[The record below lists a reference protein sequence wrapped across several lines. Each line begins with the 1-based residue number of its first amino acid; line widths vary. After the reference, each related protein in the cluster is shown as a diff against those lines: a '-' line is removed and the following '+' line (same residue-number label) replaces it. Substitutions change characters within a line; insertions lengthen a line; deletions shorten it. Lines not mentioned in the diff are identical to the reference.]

1 MFGGVRVVGVG
12 IILLTNLQERTMPSS
27 LTPFFDAKGV
37 AILGASTNPKKL
49 SYGILEN
56 LVSYGYKGEIYPVNP
71 NATEILGRKA
81 YASISDV
88 PDPVELAVVVL
99 PVTVIMETMREIGER
114 GIKAVVIITGGFR
127 ELGEEGAKVELAVK
141 ELARSYGM
149 RVVGPN
155 CVGTI
160 DVRTGLDSTFIKG
173 LPPAGPIAFISQSGA
188 ICGGVIDLIINSRI
202 GFSHFASLGNEMDVT
217 ETDMLEFFA
226 DDEQVKVIAMYV
238 EGIQN
243 GPRFMEV
250 ARRVSRR
257 KPIVFLKAGKN
268 DAGAKAVSS
277 HTGSLAG
284 SYAAY
289 QAALE
294 QAGVIEVDTISQL
307 FNVAW
312 ALGSQALPAGKRV
325 AIATNAGGAAALAAD
340 SLAFNGFELAQIAPE
355 IQEKLRTKLNPSA
368 QVSNPV
374 DMLGSVSPEDYL
386 WSLGNLDADAGVDVL
401 LPILVPQSLVDTL
414 RVAKAWVEVGKKTN
428 KTLLSCLM
436 GERSTLES
444 EQYLNEAGVPVYA
457 FPDEAGRVL
466 RGMAQYKQILK
477 KSTFK
482 PVVVET
488 TDREK
493 METAL
498 SLVEGIQAVGEYE
511 TRIMLEAYGIQ
522 NVPGDL
528 ALDVDE
534 AVKIAEQAGFPVVM
548 KIVSEDILHKSD
560 AGGIALNVK
569 DSQHLRV
576 EYAEMM
582 ARITK
587 NEPNARIR
595 GVMVEQMAPKGLE
608 VIVGMRRDPTFGP
621 LMMFGLGGTMVELL
635 KDISFKVA
643 PLTDK
648 DINEMIEKTLAG
660 KLLKGYRGSAKTD
673 IQAVKDTIARLS
685 QLTLDN
691 PEISEIEINPLI
703 VYPEGQGA
711 ISLDSRAI
719 MAK

>member
-1 MFGGVRVVGVG
+1 
-12 IILLTNLQERTMPSS
+12 MPSS

-56 LVSYGYKGEIYPVNP
+56 LVSYGYKGEVYPVNP

-81 YASISDV
+81 YASIADV

-173 LPPAGPIAFISQSGA
+173 LPQAGPIAFISQSGA

-217 ETDMLEFFA
+217 ETDMLEYFA
-226 DDEQVKVIAMYV
+226 EDENVNVIAMYV
-238 EGIQN
+238 EGIQD

-250 ARRVSRR
+250 ARRVSQK

-289 QAALE
+289 QAALS
-294 QAGVIEVDTISQL
+294 QTGVVEVETISQL

-312 ALGSQALPAGKRV
+312 ALGTQPLPAGKRV
-325 AIATNAGGAAALAAD
+325 AITTNAGGAAALAAD
-340 SLAFNGFELAQIAPE
+340 SLAFNGFELAKISPE
-355 IQEKLRTKLNPSA
+355 IQQKLRTKLNPSA

-374 DMLGSVSPEDYL
+374 DMLGSVSPEDYI
-386 WSLGNLDADAGVDVL
+386 WSLGNLDADESVDVL

-414 RVAKAWVEVGKKTN
+414 GVAKAWVEIGKQTN
-428 KTLLSCLM
+428 KTLLTCLM

-444 EQYLNEAGVPVYA
+444 EQWLNMAGVPVFAY
-457 FPDEAGRVL
+457 PDEAGRVL
-466 RGMAQYKQILK
+466 KGMQQYKQVLSK
-477 KSTFK
+477 PPFK
-482 PVVVET
+482 PIEAKNI
-488 TDREK
+488 DHNK
-493 METAL
+493 MAAAL
-498 SLVEGIQAVGEYE
+498 ALANGARAVGEYE

-528 ALDVDE
+528 AMDVDE
-534 AVKIAEQAGFPVVM
+534 ALMIAEKSGYPVVM

-560 AGGIALNVK
+560 SGGIALDILNPE
-569 DSQHLRV
+569 QLRV
-576 EYAEMM
+576 EYDAML
-582 ARITK
+582 ARIAQI
-587 NEPNARIR
+587 EPNARIR

-608 VIVGMRRDPTFGP
+608 VIIGMRRDPTFGP

-643 PLTDK
+643 PLTSE
-648 DINEMIEKTLAG
+648 DIDEMIENTLAG
-660 KLLKGYRGSAKTD
+660 KLLKGYRGSAKAD
-673 IQAVKDTIARLS
+673 IKAVKETIARLS
-685 QLTLDN
+685 QLSLDN
-691 PEISEIEINPLI
+691 PAISEIEINPLI

-719 MAK
+719 MVK

>member
-1 MFGGVRVVGVG
+1 
-12 IILLTNLQERTMPSS
+12 MPSS

-56 LVSYGYKGEIYPVNP
+56 LVSYGYKGEVYPVNP

-81 YASISDV
+81 YASIADV

-173 LPPAGPIAFISQSGA
+173 LPQAGPIAFISQSGA

-217 ETDMLEFFA
+217 ETDMLEYFA
-226 DDEQVKVIAMYV
+226 EDENVNVIAMYV
-238 EGIQN
+238 EGIQD

-250 ARRVSRR
+250 ARRVSQK

-289 QAALE
+289 QAALS
-294 QAGVIEVDTISQL
+294 QAGVVEVETISQL

-312 ALGSQALPAGKRV
+312 ALGTQPLPAGKRV
-325 AIATNAGGAAALAAD
+325 AITTNAGGAAALAAD
-340 SLAFNGFELAQIAPE
+340 SLAFNGFELAKISPE
-355 IQEKLRTKLNPSA
+355 IQQKLRTKLNPSA

-374 DMLGSVSPEDYL
+374 DMLGSVSPEDYI
-386 WSLGNLDADAGVDVL
+386 WSLGNLDADEGVDVL

-414 RVAKAWVEVGKKTN
+414 GVAKAWVEIGKQTN
-428 KTLLSCLM
+428 KTLLTCLM

-444 EQYLNEAGVPVYA
+444 EQWLNMAGVPVFAY
-457 FPDEAGRVL
+457 PDEAGRVL
-466 RGMAQYKQILK
+466 KGMQQYKQVL
-477 KSTFK
+477 TK
-482 PVVVET
+482 PPFNPIEAKNI
-488 TDREK
+488 DHNK
-493 METAL
+493 MAAAL
-498 SLVEGIQAVGEYE
+498 ALANGARAVGEYE
-511 TRIMLEAYGIQ
+511 TRIMLEAYGIR

-528 ALDVDE
+528 AMDVDE
-534 AVKIAEQAGFPVVM
+534 ALMIADKSGYPVVM

-560 AGGIALNVK
+560 SGGIALNILNPEQV
-569 DSQHLRV
+569 RV
-576 EYAEMM
+576 EYDAML
-582 ARITK
+582 ARIAQT
-587 NEPNARIR
+587 EPNARIR

-608 VIVGMRRDPTFGP
+608 VIIGMRRDPTFGP

-643 PLTDK
+643 PLTSE
-648 DINEMIEKTLAG
+648 DIDEMIENTLAG
-660 KLLKGYRGSAKTD
+660 KLLKGYRSSAKAD
-673 IQAVKDTIARLS
+673 IKAVKETIARLS
-685 QLTLDN
+685 QLSLDN
-691 PEISEIEINPLI
+691 PAISEIEINPLI

-719 MAK
+719 MVR

>member
-1 MFGGVRVVGVG
+1 
-12 IILLTNLQERTMPSS
+12 MPSS

-56 LVSYGYKGEIYPVNP
+56 LVSYGYKGEVYPVNP

-81 YASISDV
+81 YASIADV

-173 LPPAGPIAFISQSGA
+173 LPQAGPIAFISQSGA

-217 ETDMLEFFA
+217 ETDMLEYFA
-226 DDEQVKVIAMYV
+226 EDENVNVIAMYV
-238 EGIQN
+238 EGIQD

-250 ARRVSRR
+250 ARRVSQK

-289 QAALE
+289 QAALS
-294 QAGVIEVDTISQL
+294 QAGVVEVETISQL

-312 ALGSQALPAGKRV
+312 ALGTQPLPAGKRV
-325 AIATNAGGAAALAAD
+325 AITTNAGGAAALAAD
-340 SLAFNGFELAQIAPE
+340 SLAFNGFELAKISPE
-355 IQEKLRTKLNPSA
+355 IQQKLRTKLNPSA

-374 DMLGSVSPEDYL
+374 DMLGSVSPEDYI
-386 WSLGNLDADAGVDVL
+386 WSLGNLDADEGVDVL

-414 RVAKAWVEVGKKTN
+414 GVAKAWVEIGKQTN
-428 KTLLSCLM
+428 KTLLTCLM

-444 EQYLNEAGVPVYA
+444 EQWLNMAGVPVFAY
-457 FPDEAGRVL
+457 PDEAGRVL
-466 RGMAQYKQILK
+466 KGMQQYKQVLTK
-477 KSTFK
+477 PPFK
-482 PVVVET
+482 PIEAKNI
-488 TDREK
+488 DHNK
-493 METAL
+493 MAAAL
-498 SLVEGIQAVGEYE
+498 ALLNGAHAVGEYE
-511 TRIMLEAYGIQ
+511 TRIMLEAYGIR

-528 ALDVDE
+528 AMDVDE
-534 AVKIAEQAGFPVVM
+534 ALMIADKSGYPVVM

-560 AGGIALNVK
+560 SGGIALDILNPE
-569 DSQHLRV
+569 QLRV
-576 EYAEMM
+576 EYDAML
-582 ARITK
+582 ARIAQI
-587 NEPNARIR
+587 EPSARIR

-608 VIVGMRRDPTFGP
+608 VIIGMRRDPTFGP

-643 PLTDK
+643 PLTSE
-648 DINEMIEKTLAG
+648 DIDEMIENTLAG
-660 KLLKGYRGSAKTD
+660 KLLKGYRSSAKAD
-673 IQAVKDTIARLS
+673 IKAVKETIARLS
-685 QLTLDN
+685 QLSLDN
-691 PEISEIEINPLI
+691 PAISEIEINPLI

-719 MAK
+719 MVR

>member
-1 MFGGVRVVGVG
+1 M
-12 IILLTNLQERTMPSS
+12 TSS

-37 AILGASTNPKKL
+37 AILGASTNPRKL

-56 LVSYGYKGEIYPVNP
+56 LISYGYKGEVYPVNP
-71 NATEILGRKA
+71 NASEILGKKA
-81 YASISDV
+81 YASITDV

-99 PVTVIMETMREIGER
+99 PVTVIMDTMKEIGER

-127 ELGEEGAKVELAVK
+127 ELGEEGAKVERAVK

-188 ICGGVIDLIINSRI
+188 ICGGVIDLIINSKI

-217 ETDMLEFFA
+217 EADMLEYFA
-226 DDEQVKVIAMYV
+226 EDENAKVIAMYV
-238 EGIQN
+238 EGIQD

-250 ARRVSRR
+250 ARRVSRK

-284 SYAAY
+284 SYTAY
-289 QAALE
+289 QAALA
-294 QAGVIEVDTISQL
+294 QAGVVEVETISQL

-312 ALGSQALPAGKRV
+312 ALGTQPLPAGKRV
-325 AIATNAGGAAALAAD
+325 AMTTNAGGAAALAAD
-340 SLAFNGFELAQIAPE
+340 SLAFNGFELAQISPE
-355 IQEKLRTKLNPSA
+355 IQQTLRTKLNPSA

-374 DMLGSVSPEDYL
+374 DMLGSVSPEDYI
-386 WSLGNLDADAGVDVL
+386 WSLSNLDADQGVDVL
-401 LPILVPQSLVDTL
+401 LPILVPQSLVDTEG
-414 RVAKAWVEVGKKTN
+414 VANSWIEIGRKTQ
-428 KTLLSCLM
+428 KTLLTCLM
-436 GERSTLES
+436 GERSTLEA
-444 EQYLNEAGVPVYA
+444 EQSLNMAGVPVYA

-466 RGMAQYKQILK
+466 KGMMQYKQLLTK
-477 KSTFK
+477 PEFK
-482 PVVVET
+482 PVAVDNVEKN
-488 TDREK
+488 K
-493 METAL
+493 MEAAL
-498 SLVEGIQAVGEYE
+498 ALVDGTQAVGEYE
-511 TRIMLEAYGIQ
+511 TRIMLEAYGIAS
-522 NVPGDL
+522 VPGDL
-528 ALDVDE
+528 AGGVEE
-534 AVKIAEQAGFPVVM
+534 AVEIAEKAGYPVVL

-560 AGGIALNVK
+560 SGGIALNI
-569 DSQHLRV
+569 DNSDALRG
-576 EYAEMM
+576 EYSKLME
-582 ARITK
+582 RIAK

-595 GVMVEQMAPKGLE
+595 GVMVEQMAPKGVE

-621 LMMFGLGGTMVELL
+621 MMMFGLGGTMVELL

-643 PLTDK
+643 PLTSE
-648 DINEMIEKTLAG
+648 DIDEMIDSTLAG
-660 KLLKGYRGSAKTD
+660 KLLKGYRGSPKAD
-673 IQAVKDTIARLS
+673 IEAVKQVIASLS
-685 QLTLDN
+685 QLSMDT
-691 PEISEIEINPLI
+691 PAISEIEINPLI

-719 MAK
+719 LAK

>member
-1 MFGGVRVVGVG
+1 
-12 IILLTNLQERTMPSS
+12 MPSS

-56 LVSYGYKGEIYPVNP
+56 LVSYGYKGEVYPVNP

-81 YASISDV
+81 YASIADV

-173 LPPAGPIAFISQSGA
+173 LPQAGPIAFISQSGA

-217 ETDMLEFFA
+217 ETDMLEYFA
-226 DDEQVKVIAMYV
+226 EDENVNVIAMYV
-238 EGIQN
+238 EGIQD

-250 ARRVSRR
+250 ARRVSQK

-289 QAALE
+289 QAALS
-294 QAGVIEVDTISQL
+294 QAGVVEVETISQL

-312 ALGSQALPAGKRV
+312 ALGTQPLPAGKRV
-325 AIATNAGGAAALAAD
+325 AITTNAGGAAALAAD
-340 SLAFNGFELAQIAPE
+340 SLAFNGFELAKISPE
-355 IQEKLRTKLNPSA
+355 IQQKLRTKLNPSA

-374 DMLGSVSPEDYL
+374 DMLGSVSPEDYI
-386 WSLGNLDADAGVDVL
+386 WSLGNLDADESVDVL

-414 RVAKAWVEVGKKTN
+414 GVAKAWVEIGKQTN
-428 KTLLSCLM
+428 KTLLTCLM

-444 EQYLNEAGVPVYA
+444 EQWLNMAGVPVFAY
-457 FPDEAGRVL
+457 PDEAGRVL
-466 RGMAQYKQILK
+466 KGMQQYKQVL
-477 KSTFK
+477 TK
-482 PVVVET
+482 PPFNPIEARNIDHNKMAAALALANG
-488 TDREK
+488 DR
-493 METAL
+493 
-498 SLVEGIQAVGEYE
+498 AVGEYE
-511 TRIMLEAYGIQ
+511 TRIMLEAYGIR

-528 ALDVDE
+528 AMDVDE
-534 AVKIAEQAGFPVVM
+534 ALMIADKSGYPVVM

-560 AGGIALNVK
+560 SGGIALDILNPE
-569 DSQHLRV
+569 QLRV
-576 EYAEMM
+576 EYDAML
-582 ARITK
+582 ARIAQI
-587 NEPNARIR
+587 EPSARIR

-643 PLTDK
+643 PLTSE
-648 DINEMIEKTLAG
+648 DIDEMIENTLAG
-660 KLLKGYRGSAKTD
+660 KLLKGYRSSAKAD
-673 IQAVKDTIARLS
+673 IKAVKDTIARLS
-685 QLTLDN
+685 QLSLDN
-691 PEISEIEINPLI
+691 PAISEIEINPLI

-719 MAK
+719 MVK

>member
-1 MFGGVRVVGVG
+1 
-12 IILLTNLQERTMPSS
+12 MPSS

-56 LVSYGYKGEIYPVNP
+56 LVSYGYKGEVYPVNP

-81 YASISDV
+81 YASIADV

-173 LPPAGPIAFISQSGA
+173 LPQAGPIAFISQSGA

-217 ETDMLEFFA
+217 ETDMLEYFA
-226 DDEQVKVIAMYV
+226 EDENVNVIAMYV
-238 EGIQN
+238 EGIQD

-250 ARRVSRR
+250 ARRVSQK

-289 QAALE
+289 QAALS
-294 QAGVIEVDTISQL
+294 QAGVVEVETISQL

-312 ALGSQALPAGKRV
+312 ALGTQPLPAGKRV
-325 AIATNAGGAAALAAD
+325 AITTNAGGAAALAAD
-340 SLAFNGFELAQIAPE
+340 SLAFNGFELAKISPE
-355 IQEKLRTKLNPSA
+355 IQQKLRTRLNPSA

-374 DMLGSVSPEDYL
+374 DMLGSVSPEDYI
-386 WSLGNLDADAGVDVL
+386 WSLGNLDADEGVDVL

-414 RVAKAWVEVGKKTN
+414 GVAKAWVEIGKQTN
-428 KTLLSCLM
+428 KTLLTCLM

-444 EQYLNEAGVPVYA
+444 EQWLNMAGVPVFAY
-457 FPDEAGRVL
+457 PDEAGRVL
-466 RGMAQYKQILK
+466 KGMQQYKQVLTK
-477 KSTFK
+477 PPFK
-482 PVVVET
+482 PIEARNI
-488 TDREK
+488 DHNK
-493 METAL
+493 MAAAL
-498 SLVEGIQAVGEYE
+498 ALANGARAVGEYE
-511 TRIMLEAYGIQ
+511 TRIMLEAYGIR

-528 ALDVDE
+528 AMDVDE
-534 AVKIAEQAGFPVVM
+534 ALMIADKSGYPVVM

-560 AGGIALNVK
+560 SGGIALNILNPE
-569 DSQHLRV
+569 QLRV
-576 EYAEMM
+576 EYDAML
-582 ARITK
+582 ARIAQI
-587 NEPNARIR
+587 EPSARIR

-608 VIVGMRRDPTFGP
+608 VIIGMRRDPTFGP

-643 PLTDK
+643 PLTSE
-648 DINEMIEKTLAG
+648 DIDEMIENTLAG
-660 KLLKGYRGSAKTD
+660 KLLKGYRSSAKAD
-673 IQAVKDTIARLS
+673 IKAVKETIARLS
-685 QLTLDN
+685 QLSLDN
-691 PEISEIEINPLI
+691 PAISEIEINPLI

-719 MAK
+719 MVK

>member
-1 MFGGVRVVGVG
+1 
-12 IILLTNLQERTMPSS
+12 MPSS

-56 LVSYGYKGEIYPVNP
+56 LVSYGYKGEVYPVNP

-81 YASISDV
+81 YASIADV

-141 ELARSYGM
+141 ELARYYGM

-173 LPPAGPIAFISQSGA
+173 LPQAGPIAFISQSGA

-217 ETDMLEFFA
+217 ETDMLEYFA
-226 DDEQVKVIAMYV
+226 EDENVNVIAMYV
-238 EGIQN
+238 EGIQD

-250 ARRVSRR
+250 ARRVSQK

-289 QAALE
+289 QAALS
-294 QAGVIEVDTISQL
+294 QAGVVEVETISQL

-312 ALGSQALPAGKRV
+312 ALGTQPLPAGKRV
-325 AIATNAGGAAALAAD
+325 AITTNAGGAAALAAD
-340 SLAFNGFELAQIAPE
+340 SLAFNGFELAKISPE
-355 IQEKLRTKLNPSA
+355 IQQKLRTRLNPSA

-374 DMLGSVSPEDYL
+374 DMLGSVSPEDYI
-386 WSLGNLDADAGVDVL
+386 WSLGNLDADEGVDVL

-414 RVAKAWVEVGKKTN
+414 GVAKAWVEIGKQTN
-428 KTLLSCLM
+428 KTLLTCLM

-444 EQYLNEAGVPVYA
+444 EQWLNMAGVPVFAY
-457 FPDEAGRVL
+457 PDEAGRVL
-466 RGMAQYKQILK
+466 KGMQQYKQVL
-477 KSTFK
+477 TK
-482 PVVVET
+482 PPFNPIEAKNI
-488 TDREK
+488 DHNK
-493 METAL
+493 MAAAL
-498 SLVEGIQAVGEYE
+498 ALANGARAVGEYE
-511 TRIMLEAYGIQ
+511 TRIMLEAYGIR

-528 ALDVDE
+528 AMDVDE
-534 AVKIAEQAGFPVVM
+534 ALMIADKSGYPVVM

-560 AGGIALNVK
+560 SGGIALNILNPE
-569 DSQHLRV
+569 QLRV
-576 EYAEMM
+576 EYDAML
-582 ARITK
+582 ARIAQI
-587 NEPNARIR
+587 EPSARIR

-643 PLTDK
+643 PLTSE
-648 DINEMIEKTLAG
+648 DIDEMIENTLAG
-660 KLLKGYRGSAKTD
+660 KLLKGYRSSAKAD
-673 IQAVKDTIARLS
+673 IKAVKDTIARLS
-685 QLTLDN
+685 QLSLDN
-691 PEISEIEINPLI
+691 PAISEIEINPLI

-719 MAK
+719 MVK

>member
-1 MFGGVRVVGVG
+1 M
-12 IILLTNLQERTMPSS
+12 TSS

-37 AILGASTNPKKL
+37 AILGASTNPRKL

-56 LVSYGYKGEIYPVNP
+56 LISYGYKGEVYPVNP
-71 NATEILGRKA
+71 NASEILGKKA
-81 YASISDV
+81 YASITDV

-99 PVTVIMETMREIGER
+99 PVTVIMDTMKEIGER

-127 ELGEEGAKVELAVK
+127 ELGEEGAKVERAVK

-188 ICGGVIDLIINSRI
+188 ICGGVIDLIINSKI

-217 ETDMLEFFA
+217 EADMLEYFA
-226 DDEQVKVIAMYV
+226 EDENAKVIAMYV
-238 EGIQN
+238 EGIQD

-250 ARRVSRR
+250 ARRVSRK

-284 SYAAY
+284 SYTAY
-289 QAALE
+289 QAALA
-294 QAGVIEVDTISQL
+294 QAGVVEVETISQL

-312 ALGSQALPAGKRV
+312 ALGTQPLPAGKRV
-325 AIATNAGGAAALAAD
+325 AMTTNAGGAAALAAD
-340 SLAFNGFELAQIAPE
+340 SLAFNGFELAQISPE
-355 IQEKLRTKLNPSA
+355 IQQTLRTKLNPSA

-374 DMLGSVSPEDYL
+374 DMLGSVSPEDYI
-386 WSLGNLDADAGVDVL
+386 WSLSNLDADQGVDVL
-401 LPILVPQSLVDTL
+401 LPILVPQSLVDTEG
-414 RVAKAWVEVGKKTN
+414 VANSWIEIGRKTQ
-428 KTLLSCLM
+428 KTLLTCLM
-436 GERSTLES
+436 GERSTLEA
-444 EQYLNEAGVPVYA
+444 EQSLNMAGVPVYA

-466 RGMAQYKQILK
+466 KGMMQYKQLLTK
-477 KSTFK
+477 PEFK
-482 PVVVET
+482 PVAVDNVEKN
-488 TDREK
+488 K
-493 METAL
+493 MEAAL
-498 SLVEGIQAVGEYE
+498 ALVDGTQAVGEYE
-511 TRIMLEAYGIQ
+511 TRIMLEAYGIAS
-522 NVPGDL
+522 VPGDL
-528 ALDVDE
+528 AGGVEE
-534 AVKIAEQAGFPVVM
+534 AVEIAEKAGYPVVL

-560 AGGIALNVK
+560 SGGIALNINNS
-569 DSQHLRV
+569 DALRV
-576 EYAEMM
+576 EYSNLME
-582 ARITK
+582 RIAK

-595 GVMVEQMAPKGLE
+595 GVMVEQMAPKGVE
-608 VIVGMRRDPTFGP
+608 VIVGMRRDTTFGP
-621 LMMFGLGGTMVELL
+621 MMMFGLGGTMVELL

-643 PLTDK
+643 PLTSE
-648 DINEMIEKTLAG
+648 DIDEMIEDTLAG
-660 KLLKGYRGSAKTD
+660 KLLKGYRGSPKAD
-673 IQAVKDTIARLS
+673 IEAVKQVIASLS
-685 QLTLDN
+685 QLSMDT
-691 PEISEIEINPLI
+691 PVISEIEINPLI

-719 MAK
+719 LAK

>member
-1 MFGGVRVVGVG
+1 
-12 IILLTNLQERTMPSS
+12 MPSS

-56 LVSYGYKGEIYPVNP
+56 LVSYGYKGEVYPVNP

-81 YASISDV
+81 YASIADV

-173 LPPAGPIAFISQSGA
+173 LPQAGPIAFISQSGA

-217 ETDMLEFFA
+217 ETDMLEYFA
-226 DDEQVKVIAMYV
+226 EDENVNVIAMYV
-238 EGIQN
+238 EGIQD

-250 ARRVSRR
+250 ARRVSQK

-289 QAALE
+289 QAALA
-294 QAGVIEVDTISQL
+294 QAGVVEVETISQL

-312 ALGSQALPAGKRV
+312 ALGTQPLPAGKRV
-325 AIATNAGGAAALAAD
+325 AITTNAGGAAALAAD
-340 SLAFNGFELAQIAPE
+340 SLAFNGFELAKISPE
-355 IQEKLRTKLNPSA
+355 IQQKLRTKLNPSA

-374 DMLGSVSPEDYL
+374 DMLGSVSPEDYI
-386 WSLGNLDADAGVDVL
+386 WSLGNLDADESVDVL

-414 RVAKAWVEVGKKTN
+414 GVAKAWVEIGKQTN
-428 KTLLSCLM
+428 KTLLTCLM

-444 EQYLNEAGVPVYA
+444 EQWLNMAGVPVFAY
-457 FPDEAGRVL
+457 PDEAGRVL
-466 RGMAQYKQILK
+466 KGMQQYKQVLTK
-477 KSTFK
+477 PPFK
-482 PVVVET
+482 PIEARNI
-488 TDREK
+488 DHNK
-493 METAL
+493 MAAAL
-498 SLVEGIQAVGEYE
+498 ALLNGAHAVGEYE
-511 TRIMLEAYGIQ
+511 TRIMLEAYGIR

-528 ALDVDE
+528 AMDVDE
-534 AVKIAEQAGFPVVM
+534 ALMIADKSGYPVVM

-560 AGGIALNVK
+560 SGGIALNILNPEQV
-569 DSQHLRV
+569 RV
-576 EYAEMM
+576 EYDAML
-582 ARITK
+582 ARIAQT
-587 NEPNARIR
+587 EPNARIR

-608 VIVGMRRDPTFGP
+608 VIIGMRRDPTFGP

-643 PLTDK
+643 PLTSE
-648 DINEMIEKTLAG
+648 DIDEMIENPLAG
-660 KLLKGYRGSAKTD
+660 KLLKGYRGSAKAD
-673 IQAVKDTIARLS
+673 MKAVKETIARLS
-685 QLTLDN
+685 QLSLDN
-691 PEISEIEINPLI
+691 PAISEIEINPLI

-719 MAK
+719 MVR

>member
-1 MFGGVRVVGVG
+1 
-12 IILLTNLQERTMPSS
+12 MPSS

-56 LVSYGYKGEIYPVNP
+56 LVSHGYKGEVYPVNP

-81 YASISDV
+81 YASIADV

-99 PVTVIMETMREIGER
+99 PVTVIMETMRQIGER

-173 LPPAGPIAFISQSGA
+173 LPQAGPIAFISQSGA
-188 ICGGVIDLIINSRI
+188 ICGGVIDLIINSKI

-217 ETDMLEFFA
+217 EADMLEYFA
-226 DDEQVKVIAMYV
+226 EDEHAKVIAMYV
-238 EGIQN
+238 EGIQD

-250 ARRVSRR
+250 ARRVARK
-257 KPIVFLKAGKN
+257 KPIVLLKAGKN

-294 QAGVIEVDTISQL
+294 QAGVIEVETISQL

-312 ALGSQALPAGKRV
+312 ALGTQPLPCGKRV
-325 AIATNAGGAAALAAD
+325 AITTNAGGAAALAAD
-340 SLAFNGFELAQIAPE
+340 SLAFNGFELAQISPE
-355 IQEKLRTKLNPSA
+355 IQAKLRTKLNPSA

-414 RVAKAWVEVGKKTN
+414 GVAKAWVEIGKKTN
-428 KTLLSCLM
+428 KTLLTCLM

-444 EQYLNEAGVPVYA
+444 EQYLNMAGVPVYA
-457 FPDEAGRVL
+457 YPDEAGRVL
-466 RGMAQYKQILK
+466 KGMEKYKQILMRDK
-477 KSTFK
+477 FA
-482 PVVVET
+482 PVVINNV
-488 TDREK
+488 DRNK
-493 METAL
+493 MASAL
-498 SLVEGIQAVGEYE
+498 ALVKDARAVGEYE

-528 ALDVDE
+528 ASEIEE
-534 AVKIAEQAGFPVVM
+534 AVRVAEKAGYPVVM

-560 AGGIALNVK
+560 SGGIALNIEN
-569 DSQHLRV
+569 SEQLRV
-576 EYAEMM
+576 EYTAMM
-582 ARITK
+582 SRIAK
-587 NEPNARIR
+587 NVPQAHIR
-595 GVMVEQMAPKGLE
+595 GVMVEKMAAKGLE

-643 PLTDK
+643 PLTDD
-648 DINEMIEKTLAG
+648 DIQEMIDRTLAG
-660 KLLKGYRGSAKTD
+660 KLLKGYRGSAKAD
-673 IQAVKDTIARLS
+673 IQAVKDVIARLS
-685 QLTLDN
+685 QLSLEN
-691 PEISEIEINPLI
+691 PEIAEIEINPLI

-711 ISLDSRAI
+711 IALDSRAI
-719 MAK
+719 LGIKEGILAVN

>member
-1 MFGGVRVVGVG
+1 M
-12 IILLTNLQERTMPSS
+12 TSS

-37 AILGASTNPKKL
+37 AILGASTNPRKL

-56 LVSYGYKGEIYPVNP
+56 LISYGYKGEVYPVNP
-71 NATEILGRKA
+71 NASEILGKKA
-81 YASISDV
+81 YASITDV

-99 PVTVIMETMREIGER
+99 PVTVIMDTMKEIGER

-127 ELGEEGAKVELAVK
+127 ELGEEGAKVERAVK

-188 ICGGVIDLIINSRI
+188 ICGGVIDLIINSKI

-217 ETDMLEFFA
+217 EADMLEYFA
-226 DDEQVKVIAMYV
+226 EDENAKVIAMYV
-238 EGIQN
+238 EGIQD

-250 ARRVSRR
+250 ARRVSRK

-284 SYAAY
+284 SYTAY
-289 QAALE
+289 QAALA
-294 QAGVIEVDTISQL
+294 QAGVVEVETISQL

-312 ALGSQALPAGKRV
+312 ALGTQPLPAGKRV
-325 AIATNAGGAAALAAD
+325 AMTTNAGGAAALAAD
-340 SLAFNGFELAQIAPE
+340 SLAFNGFELAQISPE
-355 IQEKLRTKLNPSA
+355 IQQTLRTKLNPSA

-374 DMLGSVSPEDYL
+374 DMLGSVSPEDYI
-386 WSLGNLDADAGVDVL
+386 WSLSNLDADQGVDVL
-401 LPILVPQSLVDTL
+401 LPILVPQSLVDTEG
-414 RVAKAWVEVGKKTN
+414 VANSWIEIGRKTQ
-428 KTLLSCLM
+428 KTLLTCLM
-436 GERSTLES
+436 GERSTLEA
-444 EQYLNEAGVPVYA
+444 EQSLNMAGVPVYA

-466 RGMAQYKQILK
+466 KGMMQYKQLLTK
-477 KSTFK
+477 PEFK
-482 PVVVET
+482 PVAVDNVEKN
-488 TDREK
+488 K
-493 METAL
+493 MEAAL
-498 SLVEGIQAVGEYE
+498 ALVDGTQAVGDYE
-511 TRIMLEAYGIQ
+511 TRIMLEAYGIAS
-522 NVPGDL
+522 VPGDL
-528 ALDVDE
+528 AGGVEE
-534 AVKIAEQAGFPVVM
+534 AVEIAEKAGYPVVL

-560 AGGIALNVK
+560 SGGIALNINNS
-569 DSQHLRV
+569 DALRV
-576 EYAEMM
+576 EYRELME
-582 ARITK
+582 RIAK

-595 GVMVEQMAPKGLE
+595 GVMVEQMAPKGVE
-608 VIVGMRRDPTFGP
+608 FIVGMRRDPTFGP
-621 LMMFGLGGTMVELL
+621 MMMFGLGGTMVELL

-643 PLTDK
+643 PLTSE
-648 DINEMIEKTLAG
+648 DIDEMIEDTLAG
-660 KLLKGYRGSAKTD
+660 KLLKGYRGSPKAD
-673 IQAVKDTIARLS
+673 IEAVKQVIASLS
-685 QLTLDN
+685 QLSMDT
-691 PEISEIEINPLI
+691 PAISEIEINPLI

-719 MAK
+719 LAK

>member
-1 MFGGVRVVGVG
+1 
-12 IILLTNLQERTMPSS
+12 MPSS

-56 LVSYGYKGEIYPVNP
+56 LVSYGYKGEVYPVNP

-81 YASISDV
+81 YASIADV

-127 ELGEEGAKVELAVK
+127 ELGEEGAKVERSVK
-141 ELARSYGM
+141 ELAQSYGM

-173 LPPAGPIAFISQSGA
+173 LPQAGPIAFISQSGA

-217 ETDMLEFFA
+217 EADMLEYFA
-226 DDEQVKVIAMYV
+226 EDEHAKVIAMYV
-238 EGIQN
+238 EGIQD

-250 ARRVSRR
+250 ARRVSQN

-294 QAGVIEVDTISQL
+294 QAGVIEVETISQL

-312 ALGSQALPAGKRV
+312 ALGTQPLPAGKRV
-325 AIATNAGGAAALAAD
+325 AITTNAGGAAALAAD
-340 SLAFNGFELAQIAPE
+340 SLAFNGFELAQVSTE
-355 IQEKLRTKLNPSA
+355 IQQRLRTKLNPSA

-374 DMLGSVSPEDYL
+374 DMLGSVSPEDYI
-386 WSLGNLDADAGVDVL
+386 WSLGNLDADEGVDVL

-414 RVAKAWVEVGKKTN
+414 GVAKAWVEIGGKTN
-428 KTLLSCLM
+428 KTLVTCLM

-444 EQYLNEAGVPVYA
+444 EQYLNMAGVPVYA

-466 RGMAQYKQILK
+466 RGMEDYSRILK
-477 KSTFK
+477 RAAFK
-482 PVVVET
+482 PVSVEKI
-488 TDREK
+488 DHNK
-493 METAL
+493 IAAAL
-498 SLVEGIQAVGEYE
+498 ALVKDAKAVGEYE

-522 NVPGDL
+522 SVPGDL
-528 ALDVDE
+528 AGNIDE
-534 AVKIAEQAGFPVVM
+534 AVKIAEKAGYPVVM

-560 AGGIALNVK
+560 SGGIALNIMNS
-569 DSQHLRV
+569 DELRV
-576 EYAEMM
+576 EYNAMIS
-582 ARITK
+582 RIAI
-587 NEPNARIR
+587 NEPQARIR
-595 GVMVEQMAPKGLE
+595 GVMVEKMAPKGLE

-621 LMMFGLGGTMVELL
+621 LMMFGMGGTMVELL

-643 PLTDK
+643 PLTSE
-648 DINEMIEKTLAG
+648 DIDEMIERTLAG
-660 KLLKGYRGSAKTD
+660 KLLKGYRGSAKAD
-673 IQAVKDTIARLS
+673 IEAVKEAIARLS
-685 QLTLDN
+685 QLSLDN
-691 PEISEIEINPLI
+691 QEISEIEINPLI

>member
-1 MFGGVRVVGVG
+1 M
-12 IILLTNLQERTMPSS
+12 TSS

-37 AILGASTNPKKL
+37 AILGASTNPRKL

-56 LVSYGYKGEIYPVNP
+56 LISYGYKGEVYPVNP
-71 NATEILGRKA
+71 NASEILGKKA
-81 YASISDV
+81 YASITDV

-99 PVTVIMETMREIGER
+99 PVTVIMDTMKEIGER

-127 ELGEEGAKVELAVK
+127 ELGEEGAKVERAVK

-188 ICGGVIDLIINSRI
+188 ICGGVIDLIINSKI

-217 ETDMLEFFA
+217 EADMLEYFA
-226 DDEQVKVIAMYV
+226 EDENAKVIAMYV
-238 EGIQN
+238 EGIQD

-250 ARRVSRR
+250 ARRVSRK

-284 SYAAY
+284 SYTAY
-289 QAALE
+289 QAALA
-294 QAGVIEVDTISQL
+294 QAGVVEVETISQL

-312 ALGSQALPAGKRV
+312 ALGTQPLPAGKRV
-325 AIATNAGGAAALAAD
+325 AMTTNAGGAAALAAD
-340 SLAFNGFELAQIAPE
+340 SLAFNGFELAQISPE
-355 IQEKLRTKLNPSA
+355 IQQTLRTKLNPSA

-374 DMLGSVSPEDYL
+374 DMLGSVSPEDYI
-386 WSLGNLDADAGVDVL
+386 WSLSNLDADQGVDVL
-401 LPILVPQSLVDTL
+401 LPILVPQSLVDTEG
-414 RVAKAWVEVGKKTN
+414 VANSWIEIGRKTQ
-428 KTLLSCLM
+428 KTLLTCLM
-436 GERSTLES
+436 GERSTLEA
-444 EQYLNEAGVPVYA
+444 EQSLNMAGVPVYA

-466 RGMAQYKQILK
+466 KGMMQYKQLLTK
-477 KSTFK
+477 PEFK
-482 PVVVET
+482 PVAVDNVEKN
-488 TDREK
+488 K
-493 METAL
+493 MEAAL
-498 SLVEGIQAVGEYE
+498 ALVDGTQAVGEYE
-511 TRIMLEAYGIQ
+511 TRIMLEAYGIAS
-522 NVPGDL
+522 VPGDL
-528 ALDVDE
+528 AGGVEE
-534 AVKIAEQAGFPVVM
+534 AVEIAEKAGYPVVL

-560 AGGIALNVK
+560 SGGIALNINNS
-569 DSQHLRV
+569 DALRV
-576 EYAEMM
+576 EYRELME
-582 ARITK
+582 RIAK

-595 GVMVEQMAPKGLE
+595 GVMVEQMAPKGVE

-621 LMMFGLGGTMVELL
+621 MMMFGLGGTMVELL

-643 PLTDK
+643 PLTSE
-648 DINEMIEKTLAG
+648 DIDEMIEDTLAG
-660 KLLKGYRGSAKTD
+660 KLLKGYRGSPKAD
-673 IQAVKDTIARLS
+673 IEAVKQVIASLS
-685 QLTLDN
+685 QLSMDT
-691 PEISEIEINPLI
+691 PAISEIEINPLI

-719 MAK
+719 LAK

>member
-1 MFGGVRVVGVG
+1 
-12 IILLTNLQERTMPSS
+12 MPSS

-56 LVSYGYKGEIYPVNP
+56 LVSYGYKGEVYPVNP

-81 YASISDV
+81 YASIADV

-173 LPPAGPIAFISQSGA
+173 LPQAGPIAFISQSGA

-217 ETDMLEFFA
+217 ETDMLEYFA
-226 DDEQVKVIAMYV
+226 EDENVNVIAMYV
-238 EGIQN
+238 EGIQD

-250 ARRVSRR
+250 ARRVSQK

-289 QAALE
+289 QAALA
-294 QAGVIEVDTISQL
+294 QAGVVEVETISQL

-312 ALGSQALPAGKRV
+312 ALGTQPLPAGKRV
-325 AIATNAGGAAALAAD
+325 AITTNAGGAAALAAD
-340 SLAFNGFELAQIAPE
+340 SLAFNGFELAKISPE
-355 IQEKLRTKLNPSA
+355 IQQKLRTKLNPSA

-374 DMLGSVSPEDYL
+374 DMLGSVSPEDYI
-386 WSLGNLDADAGVDVL
+386 WSLGNLDADEGVDVL

-414 RVAKAWVEVGKKTN
+414 GVAKAWVEIGKQTN
-428 KTLLSCLM
+428 KTLLTCLM

-444 EQYLNEAGVPVYA
+444 EQWLNMAGVPVFAY
-457 FPDEAGRVL
+457 PDEAGRVL
-466 RGMAQYKQILK
+466 KGMQQYKQVLSK
-477 KSTFK
+477 PPFK
-482 PVVVET
+482 PIEAKNI
-488 TDREK
+488 DHNK
-493 METAL
+493 MAAAL
-498 SLVEGIQAVGEYE
+498 ALANGARAVGEYE

-528 ALDVDE
+528 AMDVDE
-534 AVKIAEQAGFPVVM
+534 ALMIAEKSGYPVVM

-560 AGGIALNVK
+560 SGGIALNILNPE
-569 DSQHLRV
+569 QLRV
-576 EYAEMM
+576 EYDAML
-582 ARITK
+582 ARIAQI
-587 NEPNARIR
+587 EPSARIR

-608 VIVGMRRDPTFGP
+608 VIIGMRRDPTFGP

-643 PLTDK
+643 PLTSE
-648 DINEMIEKTLAG
+648 DIDEMIENTLAG
-660 KLLKGYRGSAKTD
+660 KLLKGYRGSAKAD
-673 IQAVKDTIARLS
+673 IKAVKETIARLS
-685 QLTLDN
+685 QLSLDN
-691 PEISEIEINPLI
+691 PAISEIEINPLI

-719 MAK
+719 MVK

>member
-1 MFGGVRVVGVG
+1 
-12 IILLTNLQERTMPSS
+12 MPSS

-56 LVSYGYKGEIYPVNP
+56 LVSHGYKGEVYPVNP
-71 NATEILGRKA
+71 NATEILGKKA
-81 YASISDV
+81 YASIADV

-99 PVTVIMETMREIGER
+99 PVTVIMETMRQIGER

-141 ELARSYGM
+141 ELAHSYGM

-173 LPPAGPIAFISQSGA
+173 LPQAGPIAFISQSGA
-188 ICGGVIDLIINSRI
+188 ICGGVIDLIINSKI

-217 ETDMLEFFA
+217 EADMLEYFA
-226 DDEQVKVIAMYV
+226 EDEHAKVISMYV
-238 EGIQN
+238 EGIQD

-250 ARRVSRR
+250 ARRVARK

-294 QAGVIEVDTISQL
+294 QAGVIEVETISQL

-312 ALGSQALPAGKRV
+312 ALGTQPLPAGKRV
-325 AIATNAGGAAALAAD
+325 AITTNAGGAAALAAD

-355 IQEKLRTKLNPSA
+355 IQAKLRTKLNPSA

-386 WSLGNLDADAGVDVL
+386 WSLGNLDADEGVDVL

-414 RVAKAWVEVGKKTN
+414 GVAKAWVEVGKKTN
-428 KTLLSCLM
+428 KTLLTCLM

-444 EQYLNEAGVPVYA
+444 EQYLNMAGVPVYA
-457 FPDEAGRVL
+457 YPDETGRVL
-466 RGMAQYKQILK
+466 KGMEQYKQILK
-477 KSTFK
+477 REKFAS
-482 PVVVET
+482 VVVDNV
-488 TDREK
+488 DRNK
-493 METAL
+493 MASAL
-498 SLVEGIQAVGEYE
+498 ALVKDARTVGEYE

-528 ALDVDE
+528 ASDVEE
-534 AVKIAEQAGFPVVM
+534 AVKVAEKAGYPVVM

-560 AGGIALNVK
+560 SGGIALNI
-569 DSQHLRV
+569 DNSEQLRV
-576 EYAEMM
+576 EYSAMM
-582 ARITK
+582 SRIAK
-587 NEPNARIR
+587 NEPQAHIR
-595 GVMVEQMAPKGLE
+595 GVMVEKMAAKGLE

-643 PLTDK
+643 PLTDE
-648 DINEMIEKTLAG
+648 DIEEMIDRTLAG
-660 KLLKGYRGSAKTD
+660 KLINGYRGSAKAD
-673 IQAVKDTIARLS
+673 IQAVKDVIARLS
-685 QLTLDN
+685 QLSLEN
-691 PEISEIEINPLI
+691 PEIAEIEINPLI

-719 MAK
+719 LGI

>member
-1 MFGGVRVVGVG
+1 
-12 IILLTNLQERTMPSS
+12 MPSS

-56 LVSYGYKGEIYPVNP
+56 LVSYGYKGEVYPVNP

-81 YASISDV
+81 YASIADV

-141 ELARSYGM
+141 ELARYYGM

-173 LPPAGPIAFISQSGA
+173 LPQAGPIAFISQSGA

-217 ETDMLEFFA
+217 ETDMLEYFA
-226 DDEQVKVIAMYV
+226 EDENVNVIAMYV
-238 EGIQN
+238 EGIQD

-250 ARRVSRR
+250 ARRVSQK

-289 QAALE
+289 QAALS
-294 QAGVIEVDTISQL
+294 QAGVVEVETISQL

-312 ALGSQALPAGKRV
+312 ALGTQPLPAGKRV
-325 AIATNAGGAAALAAD
+325 AITTNAGGAAALAAD
-340 SLAFNGFELAQIAPE
+340 SLAFNGFELAKISPE
-355 IQEKLRTKLNPSA
+355 IQQKLRTKLNPSA

-374 DMLGSVSPEDYL
+374 DMLGSVSPEDYI
-386 WSLGNLDADAGVDVL
+386 WSLGNLDADEGVDVL

-414 RVAKAWVEVGKKTN
+414 GVAKAWVEIGKQTN
-428 KTLLSCLM
+428 KTLLTCLM

-444 EQYLNEAGVPVYA
+444 EQWLNMAGVPVFAY
-457 FPDEAGRVL
+457 PDEAGRVL
-466 RGMAQYKQILK
+466 KGMQQYKQVL
-477 KSTFK
+477 TK
-482 PVVVET
+482 PPFNPIEARNI
-488 TDREK
+488 DHNK
-493 METAL
+493 MAAAL
-498 SLVEGIQAVGEYE
+498 ALANGARAVGEYE
-511 TRIMLEAYGIQ
+511 TRIMLEAYGIR

-528 ALDVDE
+528 AMDVDK
-534 AVKIAEQAGFPVVM
+534 ALMIADKSGYPVVM

-560 AGGIALNVK
+560 SGGIALNILNPE
-569 DSQHLRV
+569 QLRV
-576 EYAEMM
+576 EYDAML
-582 ARITK
+582 ARIAQI
-587 NEPNARIR
+587 EPSARIC

-643 PLTDK
+643 PLTSE
-648 DINEMIEKTLAG
+648 DIDEMIENTLAG
-660 KLLKGYRGSAKTD
+660 KLLKGYRSSAKAD
-673 IQAVKDTIARLS
+673 IKAVKETIARLS
-685 QLTLDN
+685 QLSLDN
-691 PEISEIEINPLI
+691 PAISEIEINPLI

-719 MAK
+719 MVK

>member
-1 MFGGVRVVGVG
+1 
-12 IILLTNLQERTMPSS
+12 MPSS

-56 LVSYGYKGEIYPVNP
+56 LVSYGYKGEVYPVNP

-81 YASISDV
+81 YASIADV

-173 LPPAGPIAFISQSGA
+173 LPQAGPIAFISQSGA

-217 ETDMLEFFA
+217 ETDMLEYFA
-226 DDEQVKVIAMYV
+226 EDENVNVIAMYV
-238 EGIQN
+238 EGIQD

-250 ARRVSRR
+250 ARRVSQK

-289 QAALE
+289 QAALS
-294 QAGVIEVDTISQL
+294 QAGVVEVETISQL

-312 ALGSQALPAGKRV
+312 ALGTQPLPAGKRV
-325 AIATNAGGAAALAAD
+325 AITTNAGGAAALAAD
-340 SLAFNGFELAQIAPE
+340 SLAFNGFELAKISPE
-355 IQEKLRTKLNPSA
+355 IQQKLRTKLNPSA

-374 DMLGSVSPEDYL
+374 DMLGSVSPEDYI
-386 WSLGNLDADAGVDVL
+386 WSLGNLDADEGVDVL

-414 RVAKAWVEVGKKTN
+414 GVAKAWVEIGKQTN
-428 KTLLSCLM
+428 KTLLTCLM

-444 EQYLNEAGVPVYA
+444 EQWLNMAGVPVFAY
-457 FPDEAGRVL
+457 PDEAGRVL
-466 RGMAQYKQILK
+466 KGMQQYKQVL
-477 KSTFK
+477 TK
-482 PVVVET
+482 PPFNPIEARNI
-488 TDREK
+488 DHNK
-493 METAL
+493 MAAAL
-498 SLVEGIQAVGEYE
+498 ALANGARAVGGYE
-511 TRIMLEAYGIQ
+511 TRIMLEAYGIR

-528 ALDVDE
+528 AMDVDE
-534 AVKIAEQAGFPVVM
+534 ALMIADKSGYPVVM

-560 AGGIALNVK
+560 SGGIALDILNPE
-569 DSQHLRV
+569 QLRV
-576 EYAEMM
+576 EYDAML
-582 ARITK
+582 ARIAQI
-587 NEPNARIR
+587 EPSARIR

-608 VIVGMRRDPTFGP
+608 VIIGMRRDPTFGP

-643 PLTDK
+643 PLTSE
-648 DINEMIEKTLAG
+648 DIDEMIENTLAG
-660 KLLKGYRGSAKTD
+660 KLLKGYRGSAKAD
-673 IQAVKDTIARLS
+673 MKAVKETIARLS
-685 QLTLDN
+685 QLSLDN
-691 PEISEIEINPLI
+691 PAISEIEINPLI

-719 MAK
+719 MVR

>member
-1 MFGGVRVVGVG
+1 
-12 IILLTNLQERTMPSS
+12 MPSS

-56 LVSYGYKGEIYPVNP
+56 LVSYGYKGEVYPVNP

-81 YASISDV
+81 YASIADV

-173 LPPAGPIAFISQSGA
+173 LPQAGPIAFISQSGA

-217 ETDMLEFFA
+217 ETDMLEYFA
-226 DDEQVKVIAMYV
+226 EDENVNVIAMYV
-238 EGIQN
+238 EGIQD

-250 ARRVSRR
+250 ARRVSQK

-289 QAALE
+289 QAALS
-294 QAGVIEVDTISQL
+294 QAGVVEVETISQL

-312 ALGSQALPAGKRV
+312 ALGTQPLPAGKRV
-325 AIATNAGGAAALAAD
+325 AITTNAGGAAALAAD
-340 SLAFNGFELAQIAPE
+340 SLAFNGFELAKISPE
-355 IQEKLRTKLNPSA
+355 IQQKLRTKLNPSA

-374 DMLGSVSPEDYL
+374 DMLGSVSPEDYI
-386 WSLGNLDADAGVDVL
+386 WSLGNLDADEGVDVL

-414 RVAKAWVEVGKKTN
+414 GVAKAWVEIGKQTN
-428 KTLLSCLM
+428 KTLLTCLM

-444 EQYLNEAGVPVYA
+444 EQWLNMAGVPVFAY
-457 FPDEAGRVL
+457 PDEAGRVL
-466 RGMAQYKQILK
+466 KGMQQYKQVLSK
-477 KSTFK
+477 PPFK
-482 PVVVET
+482 PIEARNI
-488 TDREK
+488 DHNK
-493 METAL
+493 MAAAL
-498 SLVEGIQAVGEYE
+498 ALANGARAVGEYE
-511 TRIMLEAYGIQ
+511 TRIMLEAYGIR

-528 ALDVDE
+528 AMDVDE
-534 AVKIAEQAGFPVVM
+534 ALMIADKSGYPVVM

-560 AGGIALNVK
+560 SGGIALDILNPE
-569 DSQHLRV
+569 QLRV
-576 EYAEMM
+576 EYDAML
-582 ARITK
+582 ARIAQI
-587 NEPNARIR
+587 EPSARIR

-608 VIVGMRRDPTFGP
+608 VIIGMRRDPTFGP

-643 PLTDK
+643 PLTSE
-648 DINEMIEKTLAG
+648 DIDEMIENTLAG
-660 KLLKGYRGSAKTD
+660 KLLKGYRSSAKAD
-673 IQAVKDTIARLS
+673 IKAVKDTIARLS
-685 QLTLDN
+685 QLSLDN
-691 PEISEIEINPLI
+691 PAISEIEINPLI

-719 MAK
+719 MVK

>member
-1 MFGGVRVVGVG
+1 
-12 IILLTNLQERTMPSS
+12 MPSS

-56 LVSYGYKGEIYPVNP
+56 LVSYGYKGEVYPVNP

-81 YASISDV
+81 YASIADV

-173 LPPAGPIAFISQSGA
+173 LPQAGPIAFISQSGA

-217 ETDMLEFFA
+217 ETDMLEYFA
-226 DDEQVKVIAMYV
+226 EDENVNVIAMYV
-238 EGIQN
+238 EGIQD

-250 ARRVSRR
+250 ARRVSQK

-289 QAALE
+289 QAALS
-294 QAGVIEVDTISQL
+294 QAGVVEVETISQL

-312 ALGSQALPAGKRV
+312 ALGTQPLPAGKRV
-325 AIATNAGGAAALAAD
+325 AITTNAGGAAALAAD
-340 SLAFNGFELAQIAPE
+340 SLAFNGFELAKISPE
-355 IQEKLRTKLNPSA
+355 IQQKLRTKLNPSA

-374 DMLGSVSPEDYL
+374 DMLGSVSPEDYI
-386 WSLGNLDADAGVDVL
+386 WSLGNLDADESVDVL

-414 RVAKAWVEVGKKTN
+414 GVAKAWVEIGKQTN
-428 KTLLSCLM
+428 KTLLTCLM

-444 EQYLNEAGVPVYA
+444 EQWLNMAGVPVFAY
-457 FPDEAGRVL
+457 PDEAGRVL
-466 RGMAQYKQILK
+466 KGMQQYKQVLSK
-477 KSTFK
+477 PPFK
-482 PVVVET
+482 PIEAKNI
-488 TDREK
+488 DHNK
-493 METAL
+493 MAAAL
-498 SLVEGIQAVGEYE
+498 ALANGARAVGEYE
-511 TRIMLEAYGIQ
+511 TRIMLEAYGIR

-528 ALDVDE
+528 AMDVDE
-534 AVKIAEQAGFPVVM
+534 ALMIADKSGYPVVM

-560 AGGIALNVK
+560 SGGIALNILNPE
-569 DSQHLRV
+569 QLRV
-576 EYAEMM
+576 EYDAML
-582 ARITK
+582 ARIAQI
-587 NEPNARIR
+587 EPSARIR

-643 PLTDK
+643 PLTSE
-648 DINEMIEKTLAG
+648 DIDEMIENTLAG
-660 KLLKGYRGSAKTD
+660 KLLKGYRSSAKAD
-673 IQAVKDTIARLS
+673 IKAVKDTIARLS
-685 QLTLDN
+685 QLSLDN
-691 PEISEIEINPLI
+691 PAISEIEINPLI

-719 MAK
+719 MVK

>member
-1 MFGGVRVVGVG
+1 M
-12 IILLTNLQERTMPSS
+12 TSS

-37 AILGASTNPKKL
+37 AILGASTNPRKL

-56 LVSYGYKGEIYPVNP
+56 LISYGYKGEVYPVNP
-71 NATEILGRKA
+71 NASEILGKKA
-81 YASISDV
+81 YASITDV

-99 PVTVIMETMREIGER
+99 PVTVIMDTMKEIGER

-127 ELGEEGAKVELAVK
+127 ELGEEGAKVERAVK

-188 ICGGVIDLIINSRI
+188 ICGGVIDLIINSKI

-217 ETDMLEFFA
+217 EADMLEYFA
-226 DDEQVKVIAMYV
+226 EDENAKVIAMYV
-238 EGIQN
+238 EGIQD

-250 ARRVSRR
+250 ARRVSRK

-284 SYAAY
+284 SYTAY
-289 QAALE
+289 QAALA
-294 QAGVIEVDTISQL
+294 QAGVVEVETISQL

-312 ALGSQALPAGKRV
+312 ALGTQPLPAGKRV
-325 AIATNAGGAAALAAD
+325 AMTTNAGGAAALAAD
-340 SLAFNGFELAQIAPE
+340 SLAFNGFELAQISPE
-355 IQEKLRTKLNPSA
+355 IQQTLRTKLNPSA

-374 DMLGSVSPEDYL
+374 DMLGSVSPEDYI
-386 WSLGNLDADAGVDVL
+386 WSLSNLDADQGVDVL
-401 LPILVPQSLVDTL
+401 LPILVPQSLVDTEG
-414 RVAKAWVEVGKKTN
+414 VANSWIEIGRKTQ
-428 KTLLSCLM
+428 KTLLTCLM
-436 GERSTLES
+436 GERSTLEA
-444 EQYLNEAGVPVYA
+444 EQSLNMAGVPVYA

-466 RGMAQYKQILK
+466 KGMMQYKQLLTK
-477 KSTFK
+477 PEFK
-482 PVVVET
+482 PVAVDNVEKN
-488 TDREK
+488 K
-493 METAL
+493 MEAAL
-498 SLVEGIQAVGEYE
+498 ALVDGTQAVGEYE
-511 TRIMLEAYGIQ
+511 TRIMLEAYGIAS
-522 NVPGDL
+522 VPGDL
-528 ALDVDE
+528 AGGVEE
-534 AVKIAEQAGFPVVM
+534 AVEIAEKAGYPVVL

-560 AGGIALNVK
+560 SGGIALNINNS
-569 DSQHLRV
+569 DALRV
-576 EYAEMM
+576 EYSKLME
-582 ARITK
+582 RIAK

-595 GVMVEQMAPKGLE
+595 GVMVEQMAPKGVE

-621 LMMFGLGGTMVELL
+621 MMMFGLGGTMVELL

-643 PLTDK
+643 PLTSE
-648 DINEMIEKTLAG
+648 DIDEMIDSTLAG
-660 KLLKGYRGSAKTD
+660 KLLKGYRGSPKAD
-673 IQAVKDTIARLS
+673 IEAVKQVIASLS
-685 QLTLDN
+685 QLSMDT
-691 PEISEIEINPLI
+691 PAISEIEINPLI

-719 MAK
+719 LAK

>member
-1 MFGGVRVVGVG
+1 
-12 IILLTNLQERTMPSS
+12 MPSS

-56 LVSYGYKGEIYPVNP
+56 LVSYGYKGEVYPVNP

-81 YASISDV
+81 YASIADV

-173 LPPAGPIAFISQSGA
+173 LPQAGPIAFISQSGA

-217 ETDMLEFFA
+217 ETDMLEYFA
-226 DDEQVKVIAMYV
+226 EDENVNVIAMYV
-238 EGIQN
+238 EGIQD

-250 ARRVSRR
+250 ARRVSQK

-289 QAALE
+289 QAALS
-294 QAGVIEVDTISQL
+294 QAGVVEVETISQL

-312 ALGSQALPAGKRV
+312 ALGTQPLPAGKRV
-325 AIATNAGGAAALAAD
+325 AITTNAGGAAALAAD
-340 SLAFNGFELAQIAPE
+340 SLAFNGFELAKISPE
-355 IQEKLRTKLNPSA
+355 IQQKLRTKLNPSA

-374 DMLGSVSPEDYL
+374 DMLGSVSPEDYI
-386 WSLGNLDADAGVDVL
+386 WSLGNLDADESVDVL

-414 RVAKAWVEVGKKTN
+414 GVAKAWVEIGKQTN
-428 KTLLSCLM
+428 KTLLTCLM

-444 EQYLNEAGVPVYA
+444 EQWLNMAGVPVFAY
-457 FPDEAGRVL
+457 PDEAGRVL
-466 RGMAQYKQILK
+466 KGMQQYKQVLSK
-477 KSTFK
+477 PPFK
-482 PVVVET
+482 PIEARNI
-488 TDREK
+488 DHNK
-493 METAL
+493 MAAAL
-498 SLVEGIQAVGEYE
+498 ALANGARAVGEYE
-511 TRIMLEAYGIQ
+511 TRIMLEAYGIR

-528 ALDVDE
+528 AMDVDE
-534 AVKIAEQAGFPVVM
+534 ALMIADKSGYPVVM

-560 AGGIALNVK
+560 SGGIALDILNPE
-569 DSQHLRV
+569 QLRV
-576 EYAEMM
+576 EYDAML
-582 ARITK
+582 ARIAQI
-587 NEPNARIR
+587 EPSARIR

-608 VIVGMRRDPTFGP
+608 VIIGMRRDPTFGP

-643 PLTDK
+643 PLTSE
-648 DINEMIEKTLAG
+648 DIDEMIENTLAG
-660 KLLKGYRGSAKTD
+660 KLLKGYRSSAKAD
-673 IQAVKDTIARLS
+673 IKAVKETIARLS
-685 QLTLDN
+685 QLSLDN
-691 PEISEIEINPLI
+691 PAISEIEINPLI

-719 MAK
+719 MVK

>member
-1 MFGGVRVVGVG
+1 
-12 IILLTNLQERTMPSS
+12 MPSS

-56 LVSYGYKGEIYPVNP
+56 LVSHGYKGEVYPVNP
-71 NATEILGRKA
+71 NATEILGKKA
-81 YASISDV
+81 YASIADV

-99 PVTVIMETMREIGER
+99 PVTVIMETMRQIGER

-173 LPPAGPIAFISQSGA
+173 LPQAGPIAFISQSGA
-188 ICGGVIDLIINSRI
+188 ICGGVIDLIINSKI

-217 ETDMLEFFA
+217 EADMLEYFA
-226 DDEQVKVIAMYV
+226 EDEHAKVIAMYV
-238 EGIQN
+238 EGIQD

-250 ARRVSRR
+250 ARRVARK

-268 DAGAKAVSS
+268 DAGAQAVSS

-294 QAGVIEVDTISQL
+294 QAGVIEVETISQL

-312 ALGSQALPAGKRV
+312 ALGTQPLPFGKRV
-325 AIATNAGGAAALAAD
+325 AITTNAGGAAALAAD
-340 SLAFNGFELAQIAPE
+340 SLAFNGFELAKIAPE
-355 IQEKLRTKLNPSA
+355 TQAKLRTKLNPSA

-374 DMLGSVSPEDYL
+374 DMLGSVSPEDYI
-386 WSLGNLDADAGVDVL
+386 WSLGNLDADEGVDVL

-414 RVAKAWVEVGKKTN
+414 GVAKAWVEVGKNTN
-428 KTLLSCLM
+428 KTLLTCLM

-444 EQYLNEAGVPVYA
+444 EQYLNMAGVPVYA
-457 FPDEAGRVL
+457 YPDEAGRVL
-466 RGMAQYKQILK
+466 KGMEQYKQILK
-477 KSTFK
+477 RDKFA
-482 PVVVET
+482 PVVVDDV
-488 TDREK
+488 DRNK
-493 METAL
+493 MTSAL
-498 SLVEGIQAVGEYE
+498 ALVKDARAVGEYE

-528 ALDVDE
+528 ASDIEE
-534 AVKIAEQAGFPVVM
+534 AVCVAEKAVYPVVM

-560 AGGIALNVK
+560 SGGIALNIEN
-569 DSQHLRV
+569 SEQLRV
-576 EYAEMM
+576 EYAAMID
-582 ARITK
+582 RIAK
-587 NEPNARIR
+587 NEPLAHIR
-595 GVMVEQMAPKGLE
+595 GVMVEKMAPKGLE

-643 PLTDK
+643 PLTDE
-648 DINEMIEKTLAG
+648 DIEEMIDRTLAG
-660 KLLKGYRGSAKTD
+660 KLLNGYRGSAKAD
-673 IQAVKDTIARLS
+673 IQAVKDVIARLS
-685 QLTLDN
+685 QLSLEN
-691 PEISEIEINPLI
+691 PEIAEIEINPLI

-719 MAK
+719 MGI

>member
-1 MFGGVRVVGVG
+1 
-12 IILLTNLQERTMPSS
+12 MPSS

-56 LVSYGYKGEIYPVNP
+56 LVSYGYKGEVYPVNP

-81 YASISDV
+81 YASIADV

-173 LPPAGPIAFISQSGA
+173 LPQAGPIAFISQSGA

-217 ETDMLEFFA
+217 ETDMLEYFA
-226 DDEQVKVIAMYV
+226 EDENVNVIAMYV
-238 EGIQN
+238 EGIQD

-250 ARRVSRR
+250 ARRVSQK

-289 QAALE
+289 QAALA
-294 QAGVIEVDTISQL
+294 QAGVVEVETISQL

-312 ALGSQALPAGKRV
+312 ALGTQPLPAGKRV
-325 AIATNAGGAAALAAD
+325 AITTNAGGAAALAAD
-340 SLAFNGFELAQIAPE
+340 SLAFNGFELAKISPE
-355 IQEKLRTKLNPSA
+355 IQQKLRTKLNPSA

-374 DMLGSVSPEDYL
+374 DMLGSVSPEDYI
-386 WSLGNLDADAGVDVL
+386 WSLGNLDADEGVDVL

-414 RVAKAWVEVGKKTN
+414 GVAKAWVEIGKQTN
-428 KTLLSCLM
+428 KTLLTCLM

-444 EQYLNEAGVPVYA
+444 EQWLNMAGVPVFAY
-457 FPDEAGRVL
+457 PDEAGRVL
-466 RGMAQYKQILK
+466 KGMQQYKQVL
-477 KSTFK
+477 TK
-482 PVVVET
+482 PPFNPIKARNI
-488 TDREK
+488 DHNK
-493 METAL
+493 MAAAL
-498 SLVEGIQAVGEYE
+498 ALANGARAVGEYE
-511 TRIMLEAYGIQ
+511 TRIMLEAYGIR

-528 ALDVDE
+528 AMDVDE
-534 AVKIAEQAGFPVVM
+534 ALMIADKSGYPVVM

-560 AGGIALNVK
+560 SGGIALDILNPE
-569 DSQHLRV
+569 QLRV
-576 EYAEMM
+576 EYDAML
-582 ARITK
+582 ARIAQI
-587 NEPNARIR
+587 EPSARIR

-608 VIVGMRRDPTFGP
+608 VIIGMRRDPTFGP

-643 PLTDK
+643 PLTSE
-648 DINEMIEKTLAG
+648 DIDEMIENTLAG
-660 KLLKGYRGSAKTD
+660 KLLKGYRGSAKAD
-673 IQAVKDTIARLS
+673 MKAVKETIARLS
-685 QLTLDN
+685 QLSLDN
-691 PEISEIEINPLI
+691 PAISEIEINPLI

-719 MAK
+719 MVK

>member
-1 MFGGVRVVGVG
+1 M
-12 IILLTNLQERTMPSS
+12 TSS

-37 AILGASTNPKKL
+37 AILGASTNPRKL

-56 LVSYGYKGEIYPVNP
+56 LISYGYKGEVYPVNP
-71 NATEILGRKA
+71 NASEILGKKA
-81 YASISDV
+81 YASITDV

-99 PVTVIMETMREIGER
+99 PVTVIMDTMKEIGER

-127 ELGEEGAKVELAVK
+127 ELGEEGAKVERAVK

-188 ICGGVIDLIINSRI
+188 ICGGVIDLIINSKI

-217 ETDMLEFFA
+217 EADMLEYFA
-226 DDEQVKVIAMYV
+226 DDENAKVIAMYV
-238 EGIQN
+238 EGIQD

-250 ARRVSRR
+250 ARRVSRK

-284 SYAAY
+284 SYTAY
-289 QAALE
+289 QAALA
-294 QAGVIEVDTISQL
+294 QAGVVEVETISQL

-312 ALGSQALPAGKRV
+312 ALGTQPLPAGKRV
-325 AIATNAGGAAALAAD
+325 AMTTNAGGAAALAAD
-340 SLAFNGFELAQIAPE
+340 SLAFNGFELAQISPE
-355 IQEKLRTKLNPSA
+355 IQQTLRTKLNPSA

-374 DMLGSVSPEDYL
+374 DMLGSVSPEDYI
-386 WSLGNLDADAGVDVL
+386 WSLSNLDADQGVDVL
-401 LPILVPQSLVDTL
+401 LPILVPQSLVDTEG
-414 RVAKAWVEVGKKTN
+414 VANSWIEIGRKTQ
-428 KTLLSCLM
+428 KTLLTCLM
-436 GERSTLES
+436 GERSTLEA
-444 EQYLNEAGVPVYA
+444 EQSLNMAGVPVYA

-466 RGMAQYKQILK
+466 KGMMQYKQLLTK
-477 KSTFK
+477 PEFK
-482 PVVVET
+482 PVAVDNVEKN
-488 TDREK
+488 K
-493 METAL
+493 MEAAL
-498 SLVEGIQAVGEYE
+498 ALVDGTQAVGEYE
-511 TRIMLEAYGIQ
+511 TRIMLEAYGIAS
-522 NVPGDL
+522 VPGDL
-528 ALDVDE
+528 AGGVEE
-534 AVKIAEQAGFPVVM
+534 AVEIAEKAGYPVVL

-560 AGGIALNVK
+560 SGGIALNINNS
-569 DSQHLRV
+569 DALRV
-576 EYAEMM
+576 EYRELME
-582 ARITK
+582 RIAK

-595 GVMVEQMAPKGLE
+595 GVMVEQMAPKGVE
-608 VIVGMRRDPTFGP
+608 VIVGMRRDTTFGP
-621 LMMFGLGGTMVELL
+621 MMMFGLGGTMVELL

-643 PLTDK
+643 PLTSE
-648 DINEMIEKTLAG
+648 DIDEMIEDTLAG
-660 KLLKGYRGSAKTD
+660 KLLKGYRGSPKAD
-673 IQAVKDTIARLS
+673 IEAVKQVIASLS
-685 QLTLDN
+685 QLSMDT
-691 PEISEIEINPLI
+691 PAISEIEINPLI

-719 MAK
+719 LAK

>member
-1 MFGGVRVVGVG
+1 
-12 IILLTNLQERTMPSS
+12 MPSS

-56 LVSYGYKGEIYPVNP
+56 LVSYGYKGEVYPVNP

-81 YASISDV
+81 YASIADV

-173 LPPAGPIAFISQSGA
+173 LPQAGPIAFISQSGA

-217 ETDMLEFFA
+217 ETDMLEYFA
-226 DDEQVKVIAMYV
+226 EDENVNVIAMYV
-238 EGIQN
+238 EGIQD

-250 ARRVSRR
+250 ARRVSQK

-289 QAALE
+289 QAALS
-294 QAGVIEVDTISQL
+294 QAGVVEVETISQL

-312 ALGSQALPAGKRV
+312 ALGTQPLPAGKRV
-325 AIATNAGGAAALAAD
+325 AITTNAGGAAALAAD
-340 SLAFNGFELAQIAPE
+340 SLAFNGFELAKISPE
-355 IQEKLRTKLNPSA
+355 IQQKLRTKLNPSA

-374 DMLGSVSPEDYL
+374 DMLGSVSPEDYI
-386 WSLGNLDADAGVDVL
+386 WSLGNLDADESVDVL

-414 RVAKAWVEVGKKTN
+414 GVAKAWVEIGKQTN
-428 KTLLSCLM
+428 KTLLTCLM

-444 EQYLNEAGVPVYA
+444 EQWLNMAGVPVFAY
-457 FPDEAGRVL
+457 PDEAGRVL
-466 RGMAQYKQILK
+466 KGMQQYKQVL
-477 KSTFK
+477 TK
-482 PVVVET
+482 PPFNPIEARNI
-488 TDREK
+488 DHNK
-493 METAL
+493 MAAAL
-498 SLVEGIQAVGEYE
+498 ALANGARAVGEYE
-511 TRIMLEAYGIQ
+511 TRIMLEAYGIR

-528 ALDVDE
+528 AMDVDE
-534 AVKIAEQAGFPVVM
+534 ALMIADKSGYPVVM

-560 AGGIALNVK
+560 SGGIALNILNPE
-569 DSQHLRV
+569 QLRV
-576 EYAEMM
+576 EYDAML
-582 ARITK
+582 ARIAQI
-587 NEPNARIR
+587 EPSARIR

-643 PLTDK
+643 PLTSE
-648 DINEMIEKTLAG
+648 DIDEMIENTLAG
-660 KLLKGYRGSAKTD
+660 KLLKGYRSSAKAD
-673 IQAVKDTIARLS
+673 IKAVKETIARLS
-685 QLTLDN
+685 QLSLDN
-691 PEISEIEINPLI
+691 PAISEIEINPLI

-719 MAK
+719 MVR

>member
-1 MFGGVRVVGVG
+1 
-12 IILLTNLQERTMPSS
+12 MPSS

-56 LVSYGYKGEIYPVNP
+56 LVSYGYKGEVYPVNP

-81 YASISDV
+81 YASIADV

-173 LPPAGPIAFISQSGA
+173 LPQAGPIAFISQSGA

-217 ETDMLEFFA
+217 ETDMLEYFA
-226 DDEQVKVIAMYV
+226 EDENVNVIAMYV
-238 EGIQN
+238 EGIQD

-250 ARRVSRR
+250 ARRVSQK

-289 QAALE
+289 QAALS
-294 QAGVIEVDTISQL
+294 QAGVVEVETISQL

-312 ALGSQALPAGKRV
+312 ALGTQPLPAGKRV
-325 AIATNAGGAAALAAD
+325 AITTNAGGAAALAAD
-340 SLAFNGFELAQIAPE
+340 SLAFNGFELAKISPE
-355 IQEKLRTKLNPSA
+355 IQQKLRTKLNPSA

-374 DMLGSVSPEDYL
+374 DMLGSVNPEDYI
-386 WSLGNLDADAGVDVL
+386 WSLGNLDADESVDVL

-414 RVAKAWVEVGKKTN
+414 GVAKAWVEIGKQTN
-428 KTLLSCLM
+428 KTLLTCLM

-444 EQYLNEAGVPVYA
+444 EQWLNMAGVPVFAY
-457 FPDEAGRVL
+457 PDEAGRVL
-466 RGMAQYKQILK
+466 KGMQQYKQVLSK
-477 KSTFK
+477 PPFK
-482 PVVVET
+482 PIEAKNI
-488 TDREK
+488 DHNK
-493 METAL
+493 MAAAL
-498 SLVEGIQAVGEYE
+498 ALANGARAVGEYE

-528 ALDVDE
+528 AMDVDE
-534 AVKIAEQAGFPVVM
+534 ALMIAEKSGYPVVM

-560 AGGIALNVK
+560 SGGIALDILNPE
-569 DSQHLRV
+569 QLRV
-576 EYAEMM
+576 EYDAML
-582 ARITK
+582 ARIAQI
-587 NEPNARIR
+587 EPNARIR

-608 VIVGMRRDPTFGP
+608 VIIGMRRDPTFGP

-643 PLTDK
+643 PLTSE
-648 DINEMIEKTLAG
+648 DIDEMIENTLAG
-660 KLLKGYRGSAKTD
+660 KLLNGYRGSAKAD
-673 IQAVKDTIARLS
+673 LKAVKETIARLS
-685 QLTLDN
+685 QLSLDN
-691 PEISEIEINPLI
+691 PEIDEIEINPLI

-719 MAK
+719 MVK